1 MLDVS
6 PGFVLVTL
14 LKFSPPGS
22 FATQPHCAGSSVC
35 GCARVCSARSLTT
48 KVFVLLLGVCMCVP
62 LSVGVYVFANV
73 KIDSLN
79 DDNALNVAAGV
90 F

>member
-1 MLDVS
+1 M
-6 PGFVLVTL
+6 
-14 LKFSPPGS
+14 
-22 FATQPHCAGSSVC
+22 
-35 GCARVCSARSLTT
+35 CSARSLTT
-48 KVFVLLLGVCMCVP
+48 KVFVLLRGVCMCVP
-62 LSVGVYVFANV
+62 LCMFVGVYVCANV